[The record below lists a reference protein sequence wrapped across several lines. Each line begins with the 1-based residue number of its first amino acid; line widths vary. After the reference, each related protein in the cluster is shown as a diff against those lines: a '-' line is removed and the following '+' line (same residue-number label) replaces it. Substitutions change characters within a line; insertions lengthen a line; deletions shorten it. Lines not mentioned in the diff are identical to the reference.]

1 MNKLHELL
9 DLLINEK
16 PLPGRYADHYAF
28 GNWAGCRDVHLEPDW
43 TLFYEIVSSAL
54 NLLRAGSHTRLMKK

>member
-28 GNWAGCRDVHLEPDW
+28 GELGGVQRR
-43 TLFYEIVSSAL
+43 SS
-54 NLLRAGSHTRLMKK
+54 